1 MVNFIES
8 KTAPNPTQYKYWV
21 DLTENHYGGSIKYF
35 NGSSWIKISD
45 ESSDLTAIKNSLNN
59 KVDKVSGKQLSTEDF
74 TTALKNKLN
83 DIEEGATRTIVDS
96 QMSASSTNPV
106 QNKVVQ
112 AAINAVSSKVDN
124 IIEDAPEAYD
134 TLKEI
139 SDYISTHE
147 TEYDALLAISNNK
160 VDKIEGKGLS
170 ENDYTDGEKTK
181 LAGIANNAN
190 NYSHPT
196 SAGNKHIPTG
206 GSANQILTWKA
217 NGEAQWSNAP
227 STTVDKATAD
237 ALGGIKVGYTTSG
250 KNYAVQLDNNDKAF
264 VNVNWSDTK
273 VAVNNTLTSDSTAEA
288 LSAAQGKQLKALID
302 TLTARVEAL
311 ETPAA

>member
-35 NGSSWIKISD
+35 NGSSWVKVSD
-45 ESSDLTAIKNSLNN
+45 ESGDLTAIKNSLNN
-59 KVDKVSGKQLSTEDF
+59 KVDKVSGKQLST
-74 TTALKNKLN
+74 
-83 DIEEGATRTIVDS
+83 
-96 QMSASSTNPV
+96 
-106 QNKVVQ
+106 
-112 AAINAVSSKVDN
+112 
-124 IIEDAPEAYD
+124 
-134 TLKEI
+134 
-139 SDYISTHE
+139 
-147 TEYDALLAISNNK
+147 
-160 VDKIEGKGLS
+160 
-170 ENDYTDGEKTK
+170 NDYTTTEKQK

-196 SAGNKHIPTG
+196 SSGIKHIPTG

-227 STTVDKATAD
+227 STTVSKATAD
-237 ALGGIKVGYTTSG
+237 TLGGIKIGYTTSG
-250 KNYAVQLDNNDKAF
+250 KNYAVQLDSNDKAF
-264 VNVNWSDTK
+264 VNVNWLDTK

-302 TLTARVEAL
+302 ALTARVEAL

>member
-35 NGSSWIKISD
+35 NGSSWVKVSD
-45 ESSDLTAIKNSLNN
+45 ESGDLTAIKNSLNN
-59 KVDKVSGKQLSTEDF
+59 KVDKVSGKQLST
-74 TTALKNKLN
+74 
-83 DIEEGATRTIVDS
+83 
-96 QMSASSTNPV
+96 
-106 QNKVVQ
+106 
-112 AAINAVSSKVDN
+112 
-124 IIEDAPEAYD
+124 
-134 TLKEI
+134 
-139 SDYISTHE
+139 
-147 TEYDALLAISNNK
+147 
-160 VDKIEGKGLS
+160 
-170 ENDYTDGEKTK
+170 NDYTTTEKQK
-181 LAGIANNAN
+181 LAGIANKAN

-227 STTVDKATAD
+227 SATVSKATAD
-237 ALGGIKVGYTTSG
+237 ALGGIKIGYTTSG
-250 KNYAVQLDNNDKAF
+250 KNYAVQLDSNDKAF

-273 VAVNNTLTSDSTAEA
+273 VTVNNTLTSDSTAEA

-302 TLTARVEAL
+302 ALTARVEAL